1 MELNLNFVRKQ
12 FPALSGE
19 WTYFD
24 NAGGSQTVKPVVDRI
39 SEYLTTSDVQLGAS
53 YEPSQIAGNRVREGF
68 QFVAELLNAK
78 DVSEIIFGSS
88 TTALLRQL
96 ATSFVQTL
104 KPGDEIIVTNCDHE
118 ANVGGWVNLAKQG
131 IVIKF
136 WEINQTSFE
145 MDLEDLKKLLTPK
158 TRLVSLT
165 HASNILGTIN
175 PIKEIAKIV
184 HDHNAY
190 LCVDAV
196 AYAPHR
202 LPDVQDLDVDFYV
215 FSFYKV
221 YGPHYSA
228 LYGKREILEK
238 LPNINHFFIQEDDI
252 PYKLQPGS
260 ANYELSYGYVGYKD
274 YLEALVKVHFPE
286 IKNPLSKQAYEKVYQ
301 LFAKHEEKLTQ
312 RLLEFLNKKP
322 NVKIIG
328 ETDASENKRVA
339 TISFVI
345 DGFVS
350 STITEQVDKYKIG
363 IRFGDFYA
371 RRLIDA
377 LDYSKTDGV
386 IRVSMVHYNT
396 LKEVDRLIE
405 IFDRLF

>member
-1 MELNLNFVRKQ
+1 MKLNVDFVREQ
-12 FPALSGE
+12 FPALKGE

-24 NAGGSQTVKPVVDRI
+24 NAGGSQTVQAVIDRI

-53 YEPSQIAGNRVREGF
+53 YEPSQIAGARVQEGF
-68 QFVAELLNAK
+68 QFVADLINAR
-78 DVSEIIFGSS
+78 DVSEVIFGSS
-88 TTALLRQL
+88 TTMLLRQL
-96 ATSFVQTL
+96 SFSLGKTL
-104 KPGDEIIVTNCDHE
+104 QAGDEIIVSNSEHE
-118 ANVGGWVNLAKQG
+118 ANVGGWSNLQTLG
-131 IVIKF
+131 VVVKF
-136 WEINQTSFE
+136 WEINRDT
-145 MDLEDLKKLLTPK
+145 LELEIDDLKNLLSPK
-158 TRLVSLT
+158 TKLVSVT

-184 HDHNAY
+184 HEHNAY

-202 LPDVQDLDVDFYV
+202 LPDMQDLDVDFYV

-228 LYGKREILEK
+228 LYGRREILEK
-238 LPNINHFFIQEDDI
+238 LPNINHFFIGEDEI

-260 ANYELSYGYVGYKD
+260 SNYELSYGYLGYRD
-274 YLEALVKVHFPE
+274 YLGNLVKEHFPE
-286 IKNPLSKQAYEKVYQ
+286 TQEIYSRESFQKIYQ
-301 LFAKHEEKLTQ
+301 LFSDHEEEMTD
-312 RLLEFLNKKP
+312 RLLKFLNKKKG
-322 NVKIIG
+322 VRIIG
-328 ETDASENKRVA
+328 NRKADQNQRVA

-345 DGFVS
+345 DGVVS
-350 STITEQVDKYKIG
+350 SKITEQVDEHKIG

-396 LKEVDRLIE
+396 LEEVDRLIE

>member
-1 MELNLNFVRKQ
+1 MELNLDFVRKQ

-24 NAGGSQTVKPVVDRI
+24 NAGGSQTLQTVVDRI
-39 SEYLTTSDVQLGAS
+39 GEYLMTSDVQLGAS
-53 YEPSQIAGNRVREGF
+53 YEPSQIAGQRIQEGF
-68 QFVAELLNAK
+68 GFVADLINAR
-78 DVSEIIFGSS
+78 DVSEVIFGSS

-96 ATSFVQTL
+96 SSSLVQTL
-104 KPGDEIIVTNCDHE
+104 NPGDEIIVSNSEHE
-118 ANVGGWVNLAKQG
+118 ANVGPWLNMEQHG
-131 IVIKF
+131 IKVKF
-136 WEINQTSFE
+136 WKINHESLELEIK
-145 MDLEDLKKLLTPK
+145 DLKKLLSPK
-158 TRLVSLT
+158 TKLVSVT

-175 PIKEIAKIV
+175 PIKEIAEIV
-184 HDHNAY
+184 HQNNSY

-202 LPDVQDLDVDFYV
+202 LPDVQDLNVDFYV

-260 ANYELSYGYVGYKD
+260 SNYELSYGYLGYKD
-274 YLEALVKVHFPE
+274 YLGALVKVHFPE
-286 IKNPLSKQAYEKVYQ
+286 IENPHTRVAYEKVYQ
-301 LFAKHEEKLTQ
+301 LFTDHEEKLTH
-312 RLLEFLNKKP
+312 RLLEFLNSKKG
-322 NVKIIG
+322 VKIIG
-328 ETDASENKRVA
+328 KSEASKDKRVS
-339 TISFVI
+339 TVSFVI
-345 DGFVS
+345 DGLKS
-350 STITEQVDKYKIG
+350 STITKKVDDYKIG

-371 RRLIDA
+371 RRLIDE
-377 LDYSKTDGV
+377 LDYSKTEGV

-396 LKEVDRLIE
+396 LEEVDRLIE

>member
-1 MELNLNFVRKQ
+1 MKLNLNFVRKQ

-24 NAGGSQTVKPVVDRI
+24 NAGGSQTVKTVISRI
-39 SEYLTTSDVQLGAS
+39 GEYLSTSDVQLGAS

-96 ATSFVQTL
+96 ASSFVQTL

-118 ANVGGWVNLAKQG
+118 ANVGGWVNLEKQG

-136 WEINQTSFE
+136 WEINQTSLE
-145 MDLEDLKKLLTPK
+145 MDVEDLKKLLTTK

-286 IKNPLSKQAYEKVYQ
+286 IKNPLSRQAFEKVYE

-312 RLLEFLNKKP
+312 RLLDFLNKKP

-328 ETDASENKRVA
+328 ETDACKNKRVA
-339 TISFVI
+339 TVSFVI
-345 DGFVS
+345 DGVVS
-350 STITEQVDKYKIG
+350 SNITAQVDAYKIG

-377 LDYSKTDGV
+377 LNYSKTDGV

-396 LKEVDRLIE
+396 IKEVDRLIE